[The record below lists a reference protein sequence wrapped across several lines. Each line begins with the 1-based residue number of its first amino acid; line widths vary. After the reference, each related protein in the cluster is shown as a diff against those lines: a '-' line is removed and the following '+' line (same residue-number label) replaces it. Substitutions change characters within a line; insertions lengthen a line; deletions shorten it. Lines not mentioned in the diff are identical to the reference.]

1 MNADKDAED
10 KFENIV
16 DNINTIY
23 EELKRQ
29 FNVQE
34 EVFSRHNRTLEVM
47 MGFIGIIMTYMVTQK
62 DFFQIVAFKNAGVVG
77 FFCLGLLLVVLSGL
91 LSFLAYRQRDFH
103 IGPEVKEFLEKYA
116 GKASYNFKL
125 ALFHEIY
132 LNNLKNQAM
141 LELRGKLMKKSYII
155 LGIGFS
161 LILITKTI
169 YYLGI
174 VYNG

>member
-1 MNADKDAED
+1 MNADKNIED

-34 EVFSRHNRTLEVM
+34 GVFNKYNRTLEVM
-47 MGFIGIIMTYMVTQK
+47 MGFIGIIITYMVTQK
-62 DFFQIVAFKNAGVVG
+62 DFFQIVTFKNTVVVG
-77 FFCLGLLLVVLSGL
+77 FFCVGLLLVVLSAFF
-91 LSFLAYRQRDFH
+91 SFLAYRQRDFH
-103 IGPEVKEFLEKYA
+103 VGPEVKEFLKKYA
-116 GKASYNFKL
+116 EKASYNFKL

-132 LNNLKNQAM
+132 DSNLKNQEM
-141 LELRGKLMKKSYII
+141 LELKGKLMKKSYII
-155 LGIGFS
+155 LGIGFL

-169 YYLGI
+169 YYLCI